1 MKQFSDKELIE
12 VIKKLLNGEGSDEE
26 LSLWFENELYWFM
39 PGISDLIFYP
49 KEKLSAEEIL
59 KKARELKKPIC
70 L

>member
-1 MKQFSDKELIE
+1 
-12 VIKKLLNGEGSDEE
+12 